1 MESKLT
7 INEYRTKRWIL
18 PNGKYHREDGP
29 AIEWIDGDKEW
40 HRNGKLH
47 REDGPAIE
55 YFDGDKFWYLNNV
68 EYTEMGHKQ
77 EMRSRKLEKILK

>member
-1 MESKLT
+1 MKPKLT
-7 INEYRTKRWIL
+7 IENDSKYWEL
-18 PNGKYHREDGP
+18 PNGKFHREDGP
-29 AIEWIDGDKEW
+29 ALEYASGTKQWCINGDY
-40 HRNGKLH
+40 H

>member
-1 MESKLT
+1 MKPKLT
-7 INEYRTKRWIL
+7 IENDSKYWEL
-18 PNGKYHREDGP
+18 SNGKF
-29 AIEWIDGDKEW
+29 
-40 HRNGKLH
+40 H

>member
-1 MESKLT
+1 MKPKLT
-7 INEYRTKRWIL
+7 IENDTKYWEL
-18 PNGKYHREDGP
+18 PNGKFHREDGP
-29 AIEWIDGDKEW
+29 ALEYASGTKQWCINGDY
-40 HRNGKLH
+40 H

>member
-1 MESKLT
+1 MKPKLT
-7 INEYRTKRWIL
+7 IENDSKYWEL
-18 PNGKYHREDGP
+18 SNGKFHREDGP
-29 AIEWIDGDKEW
+29 AIVYTNGDKQW
-40 HRNGKLH
+40 CINGDYY